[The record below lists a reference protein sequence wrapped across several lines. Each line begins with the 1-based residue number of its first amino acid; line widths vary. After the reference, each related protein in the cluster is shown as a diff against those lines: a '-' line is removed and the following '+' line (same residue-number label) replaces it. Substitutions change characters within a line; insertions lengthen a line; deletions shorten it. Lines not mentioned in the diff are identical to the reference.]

1 VVICIEEVAAEILV
15 TYFYLLLTLHDGLME
30 LGGHYELS
38 ALLGG
43 KHCIVTYNNR
53 LIHPSIHIPV
63 SHPPVK
69 YGGHNSIIP

>member
-38 ALLGG
+38 ALLGDTASL
-43 KHCIVTYNNR
+43 HT
-53 LIHPSIHIPV
+53 
-63 SHPPVK
+63 
-69 YGGHNSIIP
+69 IIDLSTPLFTFPYPTPLSNMVGTTR